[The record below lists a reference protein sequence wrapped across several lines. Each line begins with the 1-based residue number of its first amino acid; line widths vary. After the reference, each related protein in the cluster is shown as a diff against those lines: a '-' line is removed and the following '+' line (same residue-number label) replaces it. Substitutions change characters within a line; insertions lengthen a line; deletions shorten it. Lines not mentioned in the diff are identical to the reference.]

1 MNGFLNIDKPAGLTS
16 FDVIRQLRRCCNIR
30 RIGHAGTLDP
40 MATGVLPV
48 ALGFATRLIE
58 YLMTG
63 EKVYQ
68 ATLLLGA
75 ETDTQ
80 DAEGQVVSTGDWSQV
95 KRSQVDE
102 ACAAMT
108 GTILQMPPMF
118 SALKRDGKPLYQ
130 LARQG
135 IEVPRQARE
144 IQIDSIEIVRFEPPE
159 IDLRVACG
167 KGTYIRTLC
176 HDLGAQ
182 LGCGGHLSA
191 LRRVKNGIF
200 EQADSY
206 PLQEITA
213 LAAAGEPLPIIS
225 PAEALADW
233 PGLLV
238 QPEAARRLQDGV
250 APLEQEVSGQAET
263 GQLVRLMVQGRL
275 AAVAKFRPGS
285 ESPKA
290 GDFDLLKVFTS
301 AI

>member
-16 FDVIRQLRRCCNIR
+16 FDVIRQLRRCCHIR

-63 EKVYQ
+63 EKVYLT
-68 ATLLLGA
+68 TLLLGA

-95 KRSQVDE
+95 TRSQVDE

-144 IQIDSIEIVRFEPPE
+144 IQIDSIEISRFEPPE

-182 LGCGGHLSA
+182 LGCGAHLTA

-200 EQADSY
+200 EQAGSH

-238 QPEAARRLQDGV
+238 QPDAARRLQDGV
-250 APLEQEVSGQAET
+250 APLESEVSGQAEA
-263 GQLVRLMVQGRL
+263 GQLVRLLVQDRL

-285 ESPKA
+285 ENSRA
-290 GDFDLLKVFTS
+290 VDFELLKVFTS